1 MLKMLDYWAK
11 LFKGQLASST
21 FHSLENYKRLIV

>member
-11 LFKGQLASST
+11 LFKGQLASSMLY
-21 FHSLENYKRLIV
+21 SLGNYKRLIV